1 MVHHLKS
8 GFLSHGLDLA
18 DDLIH
23 IAFLDQL
30 LRQVGI
36 QHHRHVGVC
45 LGHVALLLGHFNKK
59 VVLCQAHLHAVH
71 LKGERSLCIQLI
83 HGRIA
88 VQRGQVFL
96 DTAQL
101 LAVFRANRAQLRL
114 EGIGGKVS
122 HVVREHHLLH
132 IQFVLDDLPVE
143 IAQGVIRLHEH
154 GSDGL
159 AVLDVGRISAG
170 ASHHDDVQNLFHILF
185 QLLIHKYR
193 VRCRII
199 AQVHALRRVFIQP
212 SDQIQIDFL
221 RHEGDHGR
229 GKLCQGDQRGIQG
242 HVGVDLVLLH
252 ALCPETLAASS
263 HVPVAA
269 LVHEILQGSRRLG
282 NLVVVQSGI
291 HLGDQGV
298 QAA

>member
-1 MVHHLKS
+1 MIHYLKS

-18 DDLIH
+18 DDLVH

-30 LRQVGI
+30 FRQVGI
-36 QHHRHVGVC
+36 QNHRHIGVR
-45 LGHVALLLGHFNKK
+45 LGYVSLLLGHFDEE
-59 VVLCQAHLHAVH
+59 VVLRQAHLYAVH
-71 LKGERSLCIQLI
+71 LKDKRSVCIQLI
-83 HGRIA
+83 HGRVA
-88 VQRGQVFL
+88 VQRSQRFL
-96 DTAQL
+96 DAAQL
-101 LAVFRANRAQLRL
+101 LAVFRANRAKLRL
-114 EGIGGKVS
+114 EGVGGKVS

-159 AVLDVGRISAG
+159 AVLDVGRVSAG
-170 ASHHDDVQNLFHILF
+170 TSHHDDVQNLFHVLF
-185 QLLIHKYR
+185 QLLIHKCR
-193 VRCRII
+193 IRLRII
-199 AQVHALRRVFIQP
+199 AQMHALRCVFIQP

-221 RHEGDHGR
+221 RHEGNHGR
-229 GKLCQGDQRGIQG
+229 GKLCQGDQGGIQG

-252 ALCPETLAASS
+252 TLCPEALAASS

-269 LVHEILQGSRRLG
+269 LVHEILQGSRSLR
-282 NLVVVQSGI
+282 NLVVIQSGI
-291 HLGDQGV
+291 HLGDQSV